1 MILLFIHASS
11 FSFEVKQKALEIAED
26 PNPGSFSSQNTL
38 VTFVSVEKGDD
49 QEILERALE
58 NVRDV
63 MNKTRPDTLV
73 LYPYA
78 HLSSNLADPRTAIQV
93 LNSLYERLRTEKEKV
108 IKAPFGWYKAFTV
121 SCYGHPLS
129 ELSRRITKA
138 VEYQKSK
145 EMEVCSKFGFPG
157 SPESTFMK
165 MAVLERIKRDSGV
178 KGIIYGETNTKG
190 FLSVRFTRPEGRA
203 LPCVNEDPRIEVV
216 YESDRDPDFP
226 REFQDSTNKFQ
237 IWNRNGDKVRI
248 DVGLALYYILLKARE
263 KQTPTLPLWLS
274 PVHVR
279 ILKVR
284 EEDNVEDMVN
294 SLSERGIRVQV
305 DDLEDGLGNKIRR
318 AGMDWIP
325 FVAIVGEREL
335 KTGNLTVRIRETSE
349 QKPMTL
355 DEIER
360 AVKSTDDLLLPSN
373 LPVSLKERLSNEKG

>member
-1 MILLFIHASS
+1 MILLFIHASD
-11 FSFEVKQKALEIAED
+11 FSFEVKQKALETAED

-38 VTFVSVEKGDD
+38 VTFISVEKGDD

-58 NVRDV
+58 NIRDV
-63 MNKTRPDTLV
+63 MSKTKPDTLV

-78 HLSSNLADPRTAIQV
+78 HLSSNLAEPKAAIQA
-93 LNSLYERLRTEKEKV
+93 LNSLYERLKAEKEKV
-108 IKAPFGWYKAFTV
+108 VKAPFGWYKAFTV

-145 EMEVCSKFGFPG
+145 EMEICTKFGFPG

-165 MAVLERIKRDSGV
+165 MAVLERLKRDLGANGV
-178 KGIIYGETNTKG
+178 VYGETRIKG
-190 FLSVRFTRPEGRA
+190 FLNVRFYRPEGRA

-216 YESDRDPDFP
+216 YEGDRDPDFP
-226 REFQDSTNKFQ
+226 REFQDSVNRFQ
-237 IWNRNGDKVRI
+237 IWSRNGNLVRV
-248 DVGLALYYILLKARE
+248 DVGVLLYYILLKSRE

-274 PVHVR
+274 PIHVR

-284 EEDNVEDMVN
+284 KEDNVEDFAK
-294 SLSERGIRVQV
+294 SLRERGIRVQV
-305 DDLEDGLGNKIRR
+305 DDLEEGLGNKIRR

-325 FVAIVGEREL
+325 FVAIAGEREL
-335 KTGNLTVRIRETSE
+335 KTGNLTVRVRETSE
-349 QKPMTL
+349 QKPMTV

-360 AVKSTDDLLLPSN
+360 VVKSADDLLLPSN
-373 LPVSLKERLSNEKG
+373 LPLSLKERSNNEES